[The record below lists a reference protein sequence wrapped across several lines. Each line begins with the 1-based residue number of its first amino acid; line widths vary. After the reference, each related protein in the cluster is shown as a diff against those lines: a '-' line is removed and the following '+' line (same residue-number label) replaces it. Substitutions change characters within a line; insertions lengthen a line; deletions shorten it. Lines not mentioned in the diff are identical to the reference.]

1 MSPYTDVLASGTVV
15 AWQKTMN
22 PKKVTLAVTAALLG
36 LMAAACAR
44 PYLVAD
50 VARSR
55 ARVDLHCP
63 SEQLTVA
70 RTTDTGSEYLA
81 TGCGKRAFYKCAEHG
96 RMVGIGNGSTEY
108 EMECF
113 QE

>member
-1 MSPYTDVLASGTVV
+1 M
-15 AWQKTMN
+15 
-22 PKKVTLAVTAALLG
+22 TLAVTAAVVG
-36 LMAAACAR
+36 LVATACAR

-63 SEQLTVA
+63 SEQLTIA

-81 TGCGKRAFYKCAEHG
+81 TGCGKHALYKCAEHG
-96 RMVGIGNGSTEY
+96 RMVGIGNGGTEY